1 MTRHSFIQ
9 MSKLSN
15 VKGRISYITSP
26 ARQEN
31 LYATYH
37 TADAAFWTSLARE
50 NQQEFKRSGTEG
62 TCIEAREFIIA
73 LPEKFTRYDPQRVLT
88 KFTEEFQKRY
98 NVECVSGLHHNKA
111 KTNYHIHLIFSERRL
126 LPEPVVKVATR
137 NMFYDEV
144 GKHVRTKKE
153 ITGEDG
159 QIRPGCT
166 VIKKGEVYESHMF
179 SVKDARFK
187 QEGFVAEVKEF
198 YTGLI
203 NRYISDPEQQ
213 LKVFDPQS
221 VYLPTKKI
229 GRNNPKAE
237 EIKADNAARQEWNR
251 TADMA
256 LLTGISE
263 AEILEVKQAEIH
275 EKVRQSIHQAGWL
288 PHLFRAIV
296 GKARAFLQGLI
307 RQRAMPPKPTLDI
320 DMAEF
325 RHMRNLM
332 IKAQDKAKEIRH
344 LQDTVLPKLKQQLAD
359 TKGIFKGKERKA
371 LTEQIQRTEKE
382 IAEKLDK
389 LPDVLKEDGY
399 PDVQAY
405 MATYRKAEAVVEQ
418 FNRDLAAWEQ
428 QVREKQK
435 PAKKEQAKPPERESV
450 LKRLRQLQAEGKQRN
465 QPRQRKKSFDRDS
478 R

>member
-1 MTRHSFIQ
+1 M
-9 MSKLSN
+9 
-15 VKGRISYITSP
+15 Y
-26 ARQEN
+26 
-31 LYATYH
+31 
-37 TADAAFWTSLARE
+37 
-50 NQQEFKRSGTEG
+50 TE
-62 TCIEAREFIIA
+62 
-73 LPEKFTRYDPQRVLT
+73 
-88 KFTEEFQKRY
+88 
-98 NVECVSGLHHNKA
+98 
-111 KTNYHIHLIFSERRL
+111 
-126 LPEPVVKVATR
+126 
-137 NMFYDEV
+137 
-144 GKHVRTKKE
+144 
-153 ITGEDG
+153 
-159 QIRPGCT
+159 
-166 VIKKGEVYESHMF
+166 
-179 SVKDARFK
+179 
-187 QEGFVAEVKEF
+187 
-198 YTGLI
+198 LI
-203 NRYISDPEQQ
+203 NCHISDPEQH
-213 LKVFDPQS
+213 LKVFDKNS

-229 GRNNPKAE
+229 GKNNPKE
-237 EIKADNAARQEWNR
+237 DEIKADNAARQEWNR

-256 LLTGISE
+256 LLSGISE
-263 AEILEVKQAEIH
+263 AKILEVKQTEIH
-275 EKVRQSIHQAGWL
+275 EKASQSIKSKGWL
-288 PHLFRAIV
+288 PGLFRSIV
-296 GKARAFLQGLI
+296 SKAKDFLQNLI
-307 RQRAMPPKPTLDI
+307 REHDMPPKPVLEI

-325 RHMRNLM
+325 RTMQKLM

-344 LQDTVLPKLKQQLAD
+344 LQDTVLLKLKQQLAD